1 MKLTR
6 HNGNIGIYYTTTPD
20 IHQSNYLV
28 RRDPTVKQRR
38 YTVSRRRTATNGV
51 VPLWDWEIV
60 HDALTINDARAF
72 ITADQITMNSNDPYI
87 DDTADGADDTFG
99 L

>member
-6 HNGNIGIYYTTTPD
+6 HNGNIGIYYTTNPD
-20 IHQSNYLV
+20 IAQSDYLV

-51 VPLWDWEIV
+51 APQWDWEVV
-60 HDALTINDARAF
+60 HDAPTLINARDF
-72 ITADQITMNSNDPYI
+72 ITTDRINPV
-87 DDTADGADDTFG
+87 
-99 L
+99 

>member
-6 HNGNIGIYYTTTPD
+6 HNGNIGIYYTTSPD
-20 IHQSNYLV
+20 IAQSDYLI

-51 VPLWDWEIV
+51 APQWDWEVV
-60 HDALTINDARAF
+60 HDSPNLNNARDF
-72 ITADQITMNSNDPYI
+72 ITADQINIHGSTVVS
-87 DDTADGADDTFG
+87 